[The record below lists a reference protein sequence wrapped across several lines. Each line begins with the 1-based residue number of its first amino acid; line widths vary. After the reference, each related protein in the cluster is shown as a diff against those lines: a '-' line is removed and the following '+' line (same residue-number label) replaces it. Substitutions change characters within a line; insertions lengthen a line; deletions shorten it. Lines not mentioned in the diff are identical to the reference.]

1 MSPELR
7 PIRSSRPARGLSL
20 VEMLVALAISS
31 VLLTA
36 TAVAIDTSFK
46 SYAIAAESASTQ
58 TATRMVVNRV
68 LTMIRTS
75 TAHGP
80 VSVSEAIAG
89 QTVTSA
95 GGRLLES
102 SYLELIPPNA
112 PANRLYRLLYD
123 APNQRIML
131 AEIDFSGT
139 VENVISYQ
147 PIIGGVSRCKF
158 QILPRRDN
166 YDNIVLERASL
177 DMIVEADDDA
187 TLDLEAGNVPPV
199 RVIASTKPRRVV
211 D

>member
-1 MSPELR
+1 MLKPPTPR
-7 PIRSSRPARGLSL
+7 RARRSARGLSL

-31 VLLTA
+31 MLLTA
-36 TAVAIDTSFK
+36 TAVAVDISFK

-58 TATRMVVNRV
+58 TATRMVVNRL

-80 VSVSEAIAG
+80 ISTVDVVAG
-89 QTVTSA
+89 ETVTSA

-112 PANRLYRLLYD
+112 PAGRLYRLTYD
-123 APNQRIML
+123 APAQRLML
-131 AEIDFSGT
+131 AEIDFSGASE
-139 VENVISYQ
+139 VVLSYQ
-147 PIIGGVSRCKF
+147 PVIGGVSRCKF
-158 QILPRRDN
+158 QMLPRRDN
-166 YDNIVLERASL
+166 NDDIVLERASIDL
-177 DMIVEADDDA
+177 IVEADDDA
-187 TLDLEAGNVPPV
+187 TMDLEMGNIPPV

>member
-1 MSPELR
+1 MSPIPR
-7 PIRSSRPARGLSL
+7 TFRTVRPARGLSL

-80 VSVSEAIAG
+80 VSTSEALAG

-112 PANRLYRLLYD
+112 PANRLYRLTYD
-123 APNQRIML
+123 AANQRIML
-131 AEIDFSGT
+131 AEIDFSAT
-139 VENVISYQ
+139 VENVVSYQ

-158 QILPRRDN
+158 QLLPRRDN
-166 YDNIVLERASL
+166 HDNIVLERASL

-187 TLDLEAGNVPPV
+187 SLDLEVGNVPPV
-199 RVIASTKPRRVV
+199 RVIASTKPRRLV